1 MSKGLYYNIAQKK
14 KRIANGSGEKM
25 RKAGDTDAPTAK
37 DFKKSAKT
45 AKKPKRDY
53 AKEYGDYHKKPSQ
66 VKRRAARN
74 KARRMLEK
82 RGLVK
87 KGDKREVDHKDF
99 NPRNNKRSNLRVV
112 SRTTNRRRQP
122 K

>member
-1 MSKGLYYNIAQKK
+1 MSLYENIHR
-14 KRIANGSGEKM
+14 KRRRIKNGSGETM
-25 RKAGDTDAPTAK
+25 RRANEKGAPSSK
-37 DFKKSAKT
+37 DFKKAAKT
-45 AKKPKRDY
+45 AKKRDY
-53 AKEYGDYHKKPSQ
+53 SKEYADYHKKPSQ
-66 VKRRAARN
+66 VKRRASRN

-99 NPRNNKRSNLRVV
+99 NPRNNKRSNLRVI
-112 SRTTNRRRQP
+112 SRSTNRRRQP

>member
-1 MSKGLYYNIAQKK
+1 MTKKGLYYNIQQKR
-14 KRIANGSGEKM
+14 KRIANGSGERM
-25 RKAGDTDAPTAK
+25 RRANEKGAPSSD
-37 DFKKSAKT
+37 DFKKSEKT
-45 AKKPKRDY
+45 AKRNY
-53 AKEYGDYHKKPSQ
+53 SKEYADYHKKPSQ
-66 VKRRAARN
+66 KKRRAARN

-99 NPRNNKRSNLRVV
+99 NPRNNRRSNLRVV
-112 SRTTNRRRQP
+112 SRSTNRRRQP